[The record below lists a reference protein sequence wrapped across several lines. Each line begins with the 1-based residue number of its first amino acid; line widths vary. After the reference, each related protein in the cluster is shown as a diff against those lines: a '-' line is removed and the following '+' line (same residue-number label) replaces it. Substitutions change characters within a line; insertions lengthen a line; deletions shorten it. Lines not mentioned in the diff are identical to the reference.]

1 MNRVL
6 KTHFPGFIGLKQAIV
21 PNISLVV
28 LIKSYKNERLSH
40 PWALSL
46 L

>member
-1 MNRVL
+1 MNRIL
-6 KTHFPGFIGLKQAIV
+6 KTHFPGFIGLKQTIV
-21 PNISLVV
+21 PNISLVG
-28 LIKSYKNERLSH
+28 LIKSYKNGRLSD